1 MGKTKDVTTETTR
14 EVHGTIFDDVFR
26 TIAQKMPYLLIPLI
40 NEVFQTNYS
49 EDIHFQ
55 QLRNEHYEKF
65 GKIIT
70 DSILQIENH
79 TYHLE
84 CQSSLD
90 GRMVIRMFEYD
101 FSIALELAQKNNET
115 FEIEFPQS
123 CVLYIRNHRKR
134 SLPDYHEAIVKF
146 ADGQQIV
153 YRVPILRA
161 QNYTVDSIFE
171 KRLLILL
178 PYHILR
184 YESFLKNSGSN
195 TKKLEQLLT
204 DYQKISSALEQC
216 TNDKKS
222 TLYIDM
228 ITLIEEIA
236 DHIIPKDN
244 EKIRERLGDIM
255 GGKILQLESERL
267 LEKGQL
273 LGEAKGRA
281 AGQAEGRIQGQAEGR
296 IQGQAEGRK
305 TERIEAIQ
313 NMIKYDVSKEKILQ
327 DYSEEEYNEA
337 IKSMLVE
344 A

>member
-70 DSILQIENH
+70 DSILQIEDH

-123 CVLYIRNHRKR
+123 CVLYIRNHRER
-134 SLPDYHEAIVKF
+134 SLPDYHKAIVKI
-146 ADGQQIV
+146 ADAQQIV

-204 DYQKISSALEQC
+204 DYQKINDALEQC
-216 TNDKKS
+216 MDDKKS

-236 DHIIPKDN
+236 DYIIPKDN
-244 EKIRERLGDIM
+244 KNVRERLGDIM

-281 AGQAEGRIQGQAEGR
+281 MGQV
-296 IQGQAEGRK
+296 EGRK
-305 TERIEAIQ
+305 AERIEAIQ
-313 NMIKYDVSKEKILQ
+313 NMISLGLTKEKILTI
-327 DYSEEEYNEA
+327 YSEEEYNEA
-337 IKSMLVE
+337 VKSMLVE

>member
-1 MGKTKDVTTETTR
+1 MWKHKSG
-14 EVHGTIFDDVFR
+14 I
-26 TIAQKMPYLLIPLI
+26 
-40 NEVFQTNYS
+40 
-49 EDIHFQ
+49 
-55 QLRNEHYEKF
+55 
-65 GKIIT
+65 
-70 DSILQIENH
+70 
-79 TYHLE
+79 
-84 CQSSLD
+84 
-90 GRMVIRMFEYD
+90 
-101 FSIALELAQKNNET
+101 

-296 IQGQAEGRK
+296 K

>member
-1 MGKTKDVTTETTR
+1 M
-14 EVHGTIFDDVFR
+14 
-26 TIAQKMPYLLIPLI
+26 
-40 NEVFQTNYS
+40 
-49 EDIHFQ
+49 
-55 QLRNEHYEKF
+55 
-65 GKIIT
+65 
-70 DSILQIENH
+70 
-79 TYHLE
+79 
-84 CQSSLD
+84 
-90 GRMVIRMFEYD
+90 
-101 FSIALELAQKNNET
+101 
-115 FEIEFPQS
+115 
-123 CVLYIRNHRKR
+123 
-134 SLPDYHEAIVKF
+134 
-146 ADGQQIV
+146 
-153 YRVPILRA
+153 
-161 QNYTVDSIFE
+161 
-171 KRLLILL
+171 ILL

-184 YESFLKNSGSN
+184 YESFLKNSSSN

-204 DYQKISSALEQC
+204 DYQKINDVLEQC

-228 ITLIEEIA
+228 IALIEEIA
-236 DHIIPKDN
+236 DYIIPKDN
-244 EKIRERLGDIM
+244 ENVRERLGDIM

-296 IQGQAEGRK
+296 K

-337 IKSMLVE
+337 IKTMLVE

>member
-1 MGKTKDVTTETTR
+1 MGKTKDVTTETIM

-70 DSILQIENH
+70 DSILQIEDH
-79 TYHLE
+79 AYHLE

-195 TKKLEQLLT
+195 TKKLKQLLT
-204 DYQKISSALEQC
+204 DYQKINDALEQC

-228 ITLIEEIA
+228 IALIEEIA
-236 DHIIPKDN
+236 DYIIPKDN
-244 EKIRERLGDIM
+244 ENVRERLGDIM

-296 IQGQAEGRK
+296 K

-337 IKSMLVE
+337 IKTMLVE

>member
-1 MGKTKDVTTETTR
+1 MWKHKSG
-14 EVHGTIFDDVFR
+14 I
-26 TIAQKMPYLLIPLI
+26 
-40 NEVFQTNYS
+40 
-49 EDIHFQ
+49 
-55 QLRNEHYEKF
+55 
-65 GKIIT
+65 
-70 DSILQIENH
+70 
-79 TYHLE
+79 
-84 CQSSLD
+84 
-90 GRMVIRMFEYD
+90 
-101 FSIALELAQKNNET
+101 

-123 CVLYIRNHRKR
+123 CVLYIRNHREH
-134 SLPDYHEAIVKF
+134 SLPDHHEAIVKF
-146 ADGQQIV
+146 TDGQQIV

-204 DYQKISSALEQC
+204 DYQKINDALEQC
-216 TNDKKS
+216 MDDKKS

-236 DHIIPKDN
+236 DYIIPKDN
-244 EKIRERLGDIM
+244 KNVRERLGDIM

-281 AGQAEGRIQGQAEGR
+281 MGQV
-296 IQGQAEGRK
+296 EGRK
-305 TERIEAIQ
+305 AERIEAIQ
-313 NMIKYDVSKEKILQ
+313 NMISLGLTKEKILTI
-327 DYSEEEYNEA
+327 YSEEEYNEA
-337 IKSMLVE
+337 VKSMLVE

>member
-1 MGKTKDVTTETTR
+1 MHKSG
-14 EVHGTIFDDVFR
+14 I
-26 TIAQKMPYLLIPLI
+26 
-40 NEVFQTNYS
+40 
-49 EDIHFQ
+49 
-55 QLRNEHYEKF
+55 
-65 GKIIT
+65 
-70 DSILQIENH
+70 
-79 TYHLE
+79 
-84 CQSSLD
+84 
-90 GRMVIRMFEYD
+90 
-101 FSIALELAQKNNET
+101 

-123 CVLYIRNHRKR
+123 CVLYIRNHREC

-153 YRVPILRA
+153 CRVPILWA

-204 DYQKISSALEQC
+204 DYQKISDALEQC
-216 TNDKKS
+216 TDDQKS

-228 ITLIEEIA
+228 IALIEEIA
-236 DHIIPKDN
+236 DYIIPKDN
-244 EKIRERLGDIM
+244 KNVRERLGDIM

-267 LEKGQL
+267 RE
-273 LGEAKGRA
+273 E
-281 AGQAEGRIQGQAEGR
+281 
-296 IQGQAEGRK
+296 
-305 TERIEAIQ
+305 ERIDAIR

>member
-1 MGKTKDVTTETTR
+1 MGKTKDVTTEANK

-55 QLRNEHYEKF
+55 QLRNEHYEKL

-70 DSILQIENH
+70 DSILQIEDC

-101 FSIALELAQKNNET
+101 FSIALELAQKNIET

-123 CVLYIRNHRKR
+123 CVLYIRNHQEH

-146 ADGQQIV
+146 ADGQQIL
-153 YRVPILRA
+153 YRV
-161 QNYTVDSIFE
+161 
-171 KRLLILL
+171 ILL

-184 YESFLKNSGSN
+184 YESYLKNSGSN

-204 DYQKISSALEQC
+204 DYQKISDALEQC
-216 TNDKKS
+216 TDDKKS
-222 TLYIDM
+222 TLYID
-228 ITLIEEIA
+228 IIILIEKIA
-236 DHIIPKDN
+236 DYIIPKNN
-244 EKIRERLGDIM
+244 EKIRERLGDLM

-267 LEKGQL
+267 REEGQ
-273 LGEAKGRA
+273 
-281 AGQAEGRIQGQAEGR
+281 
-296 IQGQAEGRK
+296 K
-305 TERIEAIQ
+305 TERIRAIQ
-313 NMIKYDVSKEKILQ
+313 NMISLGLTKEKILTK
-327 DYSEEEYNEA
+327 YSEEEYEEA
-337 IKSMLVE
+337 VKTMLVE

>member
-1 MGKTKDVTTETTR
+1 MEKTKDVTSETNR

-40 NEVFQTNYS
+40 NEVFQTNYV

-70 DSILQIENH
+70 DSILQIEDC

-123 CVLYIRNHRKR
+123 CVLYIRNHRER

-146 ADGQQIV
+146 ADGQQIL

-195 TKKLEQLLT
+195 AKKLEQLLT
-204 DYQKISSALEQC
+204 DYQKINNLLEHC
-216 TNDKKS
+216 TDDKKS

-228 ITLIEEIA
+228 ITLIEKIA

-244 EKIRERLGDIM
+244 ENVRERLGDIM

-281 AGQAEGRIQGQAEGR
+281 AGQAEGRV
-296 IQGQAEGRK
+296 QGQAEGRK

-313 NMIKYDVSKEKILQ
+313 NMISLGLTKEKILTV
-327 DYSEEEYNEA
+327 YSEEEYNEA
-337 IKSMLVE
+337 VKSMLVE

>member
-1 MGKTKDVTTETTR
+1 MEKTKDVTLETAK

-26 TIAQKMPYLLIPLI
+26 TIAQKMPFLLIPLI
-40 NEVFQTNYS
+40 NEVFQTNYP
-49 EDIHFQ
+49 EDIHFH
-55 QLRNEHYEKF
+55 QLRNEHYEKL

-70 DSILQIENH
+70 DSILQIEDH

-84 CQSSLD
+84 CQSTLD

-101 FSIALELAQKNNET
+101 FSIALELAPKNNET

-123 CVLYIRNHRKR
+123 CVLYIRNHREH

-146 ADGQQIV
+146 ADGQQIL

-184 YESFLKNSGSN
+184 YESFLKNSGTNS
-195 TKKLEQLLT
+195 KKLEQLLT
-204 DYQKISSALEQC
+204 DYQKISDALEQC
-216 TNDKKS
+216 TDDKKS

-228 ITLIEEIA
+228 IALIEEIA
-236 DHIIPKDN
+236 DYIIPKDN
-244 EKIRERLGDIM
+244 EKVRERLGDIM
-255 GGKILQLESERL
+255 GGKILKLESERL
-267 LEKGQL
+267 RE
-273 LGEAKGRA
+273 LGEAKGR
-281 AGQAEGRIQGQAEGR
+281 AEGR

-337 IKSMLVE
+337 VKSMLVE

>member
-49 EDIHFQ
+49 EDIHLQ
-55 QLRNEHYEKF
+55 QLRNEHYEKL

-70 DSILQIENH
+70 DSILQIEDH

-123 CVLYIRNHRKR
+123 CVLYIRNHRER
-134 SLPDYHEAIVKF
+134 SLPDYHEAIVRF
-146 ADGQQIV
+146 ADGQQIL

-184 YESFLKNSGSN
+184 YESFLKNSGTNS
-195 TKKLEQLLT
+195 KKLEQLLT
-204 DYQKISSALEQC
+204 DYQKISDALEQC
-216 TNDKKS
+216 TDDKKS

-228 ITLIEEIA
+228 IALIEEIA
-236 DHIIPKDN
+236 DYIIPKDN
-244 EKIRERLGDIM
+244 EKVRERLGDIM
-255 GGKILQLESERL
+255 GGKILKLESERL
-267 LEKGQL
+267 RE
-273 LGEAKGRA
+273 LGEAKGR
-281 AGQAEGRIQGQAEGR
+281 AEGR

-337 IKSMLVE
+337 VKSMLVE

>member
-1 MGKTKDVTTETTR
+1 MEKTKDVTSETNR

-40 NEVFQTNYS
+40 NEVFQTNYA

-70 DSILQIENH
+70 DSILQIEDC

-123 CVLYIRNHRKR
+123 CVLYIRNHRER

-146 ADGQQIV
+146 ADGQQIL

-195 TKKLEQLLT
+195 AKKLEQLLT
-204 DYQKISSALEQC
+204 DYQKINNLLEHC
-216 TNDKKS
+216 TDDKKS

-228 ITLIEEIA
+228 ITLIEKIA

-244 EKIRERLGDIM
+244 ENVRERLGDIM

-296 IQGQAEGRK
+296 K

-313 NMIKYDVSKEKILQ
+313 NMVSLGLTKEKILTV
-327 DYSEEEYNEA
+327 YSEEEYNEA
-337 IKSMLVE
+337 VKTMLVE

>member
-1 MGKTKDVTTETTR
+1 MRKTKDVTTETTK

-55 QLRNEHYEKF
+55 QLRNEHYEKL

-70 DSILQIENH
+70 DSILQIEDH

-123 CVLYIRNHRKR
+123 CVLYIRNHRER
-134 SLPDYHEAIVKF
+134 SLPDYHEAIVRF
-146 ADGQQIV
+146 VDGQQIL

-161 QNYTVDSIFE
+161 QNYTVDSTFE

-184 YESFLKNSGSN
+184 YESFLKNSGTNS
-195 TKKLEQLLT
+195 KKLEQLLT
-204 DYQKISSALEQC
+204 DYQKISDALEQC
-216 TNDKKS
+216 TDDKKS

-228 ITLIEEIA
+228 IALIEEIA
-236 DHIIPKDN
+236 DYIIPKDN
-244 EKIRERLGDIM
+244 EKVRERLGDIM
-255 GGKILQLESERL
+255 GGKILKLESERL
-267 LEKGQL
+267 RE
-273 LGEAKGRA
+273 LGEAKGR
-281 AGQAEGRIQGQAEGR
+281 AEGR

>member
-1 MGKTKDVTTETTR
+1 MFHMLGY
-14 EVHGTIFDDVFR
+14 
-26 TIAQKMPYLLIPLI
+26 IAQKIPYLLIPLI
-40 NEVFQTNYS
+40 NEVFQTNYP

-55 QLRNEHYEKF
+55 QLRNEHYERL

-70 DSILQIENH
+70 DSILQIEDC

-90 GRMVIRMFEYD
+90 GRMVIWMFEYD

-123 CVLYIRNHRKR
+123 CVLYIRNHRER

-171 KRLLILL
+171 KKLLILL

-204 DYQKISSALEQC
+204 DYQKINDALEQC
-216 TNDKKS
+216 TDDKKS
-222 TLYIDM
+222 TLYIDL
-228 ITLIEEIA
+228 ITLIEKIA
-236 DHIIPKDN
+236 
-244 EKIRERLGDIM
+244 
-255 GGKILQLESERL
+255 
-267 LEKGQL
+267 
-273 LGEAKGRA
+273 
-281 AGQAEGRIQGQAEGR
+281 
-296 IQGQAEGRK
+296 
-305 TERIEAIQ
+305 T
-313 NMIKYDVSKEKILQ
+313 
-327 DYSEEEYNEA
+327 
-337 IKSMLVE
+337 
-344 A
+344 

>member
-1 MGKTKDVTTETTR
+1 MGKTKDVTTETIM

-70 DSILQIENH
+70 DSILQIEDH
-79 TYHLE
+79 AYHLE

-195 TKKLEQLLT
+195 TKKLKQLLT
-204 DYQKISSALEQC
+204 DYQKINDALEQC

-244 EKIRERLGDIM
+244 ENVRERLGNIM
-255 GGKILQLESERL
+255 GGKILKLESERL

-281 AGQAEGRIQGQAEGR
+281 AGL

-313 NMIKYDVSKEKILQ
+313 NMISLGLTKEKILTI
-327 DYSEEEYNEA
+327 YSEEEYNEA

>member
-1 MGKTKDVTTETTR
+1 MGKTKDVTTETIR

-26 TIAQKMPYLLIPLI
+26 TIAQKMPSLLIPLI
-40 NEVFQTNYS
+40 NEVFQTNYP

-55 QLRNEHYEKF
+55 QLRNEHYERL

-70 DSILQIENH
+70 DSILQIEDC

-101 FSIALELAQKNNET
+101 FSIALELAQKNNEI

-123 CVLYIRNHRKR
+123 CVLYIRNHRER

-161 QNYTVDSIFE
+161 QNYIVDSIFE

-204 DYQKISSALEQC
+204 DYQKISDALEQC
-216 TNDKKS
+216 TDDKKS

-228 ITLIEEIA
+228 IALIEEIA
-236 DHIIPKDN
+236 DYIIPKDN

-281 AGQAEGRIQGQAEGR
+281 I
-296 IQGQAEGRK
+296 GQAEGRK

-337 IKSMLVE
+337 VKSMLVE

>member
-26 TIAQKMPYLLIPLI
+26 TIAQKMPSLLIPLI
-40 NEVFQTNYS
+40 NEVFQTNYP

-55 QLRNEHYEKF
+55 QLRNEHYERL

-70 DSILQIENH
+70 DSILQIEDC

-101 FSIALELAQKNNET
+101 FSIALELAQKNNEI

-123 CVLYIRNHRKR
+123 CVLYIRNHRER

-204 DYQKISSALEQC
+204 DYQKISDALEQC
-216 TNDKKS
+216 TDDQKS

-228 ITLIEEIA
+228 IALIEEIA
-236 DHIIPKDN
+236 DYIIPKDN
-244 EKIRERLGDIM
+244 EKVRERLGDIM

-281 AGQAEGRIQGQAEGR
+281 I
-296 IQGQAEGRK
+296 GQAEGRK

>member
-1 MGKTKDVTTETTR
+1 MYCIYEITESG
-14 EVHGTIFDDVFR
+14 VC
-26 TIAQKMPYLLIPLI
+26 L
-40 NEVFQTNYS
+40 
-49 EDIHFQ
+49 
-55 QLRNEHYEKF
+55 
-65 GKIIT
+65 IIT
-70 DSILQIENH
+70 IV
-79 TYHLE
+79 
-84 CQSSLD
+84 D
-90 GRMVIRMFEYD
+90 GHQ
-101 FSIALELAQKNNET
+101 EL
-115 FEIEFPQS
+115 
-123 CVLYIRNHRKR
+123 
-134 SLPDYHEAIVKF
+134 
-146 ADGQQIV
+146 

-184 YESFLKNSGSN
+184 YESFLKNSGNN
-195 TKKLEQLLT
+195 TKKLEQLLA
-204 DYQKISSALEQC
+204 DYQKISDALEQC
-216 TNDKKS
+216 MDDKKS

-228 ITLIEEIA
+228 ITLIEKIA

-244 EKIRERLGDIM
+244 ENVRERLGDIM

-273 LGEAKGRA
+273 LGEAK
-281 AGQAEGRIQGQAEGR
+281 
-296 IQGQAEGRK
+296 GRK

>member
-1 MGKTKDVTTETTR
+1 M
-14 EVHGTIFDDVFR
+14 
-26 TIAQKMPYLLIPLI
+26 
-40 NEVFQTNYS
+40 
-49 EDIHFQ
+49 
-55 QLRNEHYEKF
+55 
-65 GKIIT
+65 
-70 DSILQIENH
+70 
-79 TYHLE
+79 
-84 CQSSLD
+84 
-90 GRMVIRMFEYD
+90 
-101 FSIALELAQKNNET
+101 
-115 FEIEFPQS
+115 
-123 CVLYIRNHRKR
+123 
-134 SLPDYHEAIVKF
+134 
-146 ADGQQIV
+146 
-153 YRVPILRA
+153 
-161 QNYTVDSIFE
+161 
-171 KRLLILL
+171 
-178 PYHILR
+178 
-184 YESFLKNSGSN
+184 
-195 TKKLEQLLT
+195 T

-255 GGKILQLESERL
+255 DGKILQLESERL

-281 AGQAEGRIQGQAEGR
+281 A
-296 IQGQAEGRK
+296 GQAEGRK

>member
-26 TIAQKMPYLLIPLI
+26 TIAQKMPSLLIPLI
-40 NEVFQTNYS
+40 NEVFQTNYP

-55 QLRNEHYEKF
+55 QLRNEHYEKL

-70 DSILQIENH
+70 DSILQIEDH

-134 SLPDYHEAIVKF
+134 SLPDYHKAIVKF

-153 YRVPILRA
+153 YRVPLLRA

-296 IQGQAEGRK
+296 K

>member
-244 EKIRERLGDIM
+244 KNVRERLGDIM

-281 AGQAEGRIQGQAEGR
+281 MGQV
-296 IQGQAEGRK
+296 EGRK
-305 TERIEAIQ
+305 AERIEAIQ
-313 NMIKYDVSKEKILQ
+313 NMISLGLTKEKILTI
-327 DYSEEEYNEA
+327 YSEEEYNEA
-337 IKSMLVE
+337 VKSMLVE

>member
-1 MGKTKDVTTETTR
+1 MEKTKDVTSETNR

-40 NEVFQTNYS
+40 NEVFQTNYA

-70 DSILQIENH
+70 DSILQIEDC

-123 CVLYIRNHRKR
+123 CVLYIRNHRER

-146 ADGQQIV
+146 ADGQQIL

-184 YESFLKNSGSN
+184 YESFLKNSSSN
-195 TKKLEQLLT
+195 AKKLEQLLT
-204 DYQKISSALEQC
+204 DYQKINNLLEHC
-216 TNDKKS
+216 TDDKKS

-228 ITLIEEIA
+228 ITLIEKIA

-244 EKIRERLGDIM
+244 ENVRERLGDIM

-296 IQGQAEGRK
+296 K

-313 NMIKYDVSKEKILQ
+313 NMISLGLTKEKILTV
-327 DYSEEEYNEA
+327 YSEEEYNEA
-337 IKSMLVE
+337 VKTMLVE

>member
-1 MGKTKDVTTETTR
+1 MSG
-14 EVHGTIFDDVFR
+14 I
-26 TIAQKMPYLLIPLI
+26 
-40 NEVFQTNYS
+40 
-49 EDIHFQ
+49 
-55 QLRNEHYEKF
+55 
-65 GKIIT
+65 
-70 DSILQIENH
+70 DSILQIEDH

-123 CVLYIRNHRKR
+123 CVLYIRNHRER
-134 SLPDYHEAIVKF
+134 SLPDYHKAIVKF

-195 TKKLEQLLT
+195 SKKLEQLLT
-204 DYQKISSALEQC
+204 DYQKINDALEQC

-228 ITLIEEIA
+228 IALIEEIA
-236 DHIIPKDN
+236 DYIIPKDN
-244 EKIRERLGDIM
+244 ENVRERLGDIM
-255 GGKILQLESERL
+255 GGKILKLESERL

-281 AGQAEGRIQGQAEGR
+281 AGR

-313 NMIKYDVSKEKILQ
+313 NMISLGLTKEKILTI
-327 DYSEEEYNEA
+327 YSEEEYNEA
-337 IKSMLVE
+337 LKSMLVE

>member
-55 QLRNEHYEKF
+55 QLRNEHYEKL

-70 DSILQIENH
+70 DSILQIEDH
-79 TYHLE
+79 AYHLE

-123 CVLYIRNHRKR
+123 CVLYIRNHRER
-134 SLPDYHEAIVKF
+134 SLPDYHEAIVRF
-146 ADGQQIV
+146 ADGQQIL

-184 YESFLKNSGSN
+184 YESFLKNSGTNS
-195 TKKLEQLLT
+195 KKLEQLLT
-204 DYQKISSALEQC
+204 DYQKISDALEQC
-216 TNDKKS
+216 TDDKKS

-228 ITLIEEIA
+228 IALIEEIA
-236 DHIIPKDN
+236 DYIIPKDN
-244 EKIRERLGDIM
+244 EKVRERLGDIM
-255 GGKILQLESERL
+255 GGKILKLESERL
-267 LEKGQL
+267 RE
-273 LGEAKGRA
+273 LGEAKGR
-281 AGQAEGRIQGQAEGR
+281 AEGR

-337 IKSMLVE
+337 VKSMLVE

>member
-1 MGKTKDVTTETTR
+1 MWKHR
-14 EVHGTIFDDVFR
+14 EL
-26 TIAQKMPYLLIPLI
+26 MPFLLIPLI
-40 NEVFQTNYS
+40 NEVFQTNYP
-49 EDIHFQ
+49 EEIHFQ
-55 QLRNEHYEKF
+55 QLRNEHYEKL

-70 DSILQIENH
+70 DSILQIEDH

-123 CVLYIRNHRKR
+123 CILYIRNHREH

-146 ADGQQIV
+146 ADGQQIL

-204 DYQKISSALEQC
+204 DYQKINDALEQC

-244 EKIRERLGDIM
+244 KNVRERLGDIM

-281 AGQAEGRIQGQAEGR
+281 MGQV
-296 IQGQAEGRK
+296 EGRK
-305 TERIEAIQ
+305 AERIEAIQ
-313 NMIKYDVSKEKILQ
+313 NMISLGLTKEKILTI
-327 DYSEEEYNEA
+327 YSEEEYNEA

-344 A
+344 V

>member
-1 MGKTKDVTTETTR
+1 MGKTKDVTTEANK

-55 QLRNEHYEKF
+55 QLRNEHYEKL

-70 DSILQIENH
+70 DSILQIEDH

-123 CVLYIRNHRKR
+123 CVLYIRNHRER
-134 SLPDYHEAIVKF
+134 SLPDYHKAIVRF
-146 ADGQQIV
+146 SDGQQIL

-184 YESFLKNSGSN
+184 YESFLKNSGTNS
-195 TKKLEQLLT
+195 KKLEQLLT
-204 DYQKISSALEQC
+204 DYQKISDALEQC
-216 TNDKKS
+216 TDDKKS

-228 ITLIEEIA
+228 IALIEEIA
-236 DHIIPKDN
+236 DYIIPKDN
-244 EKIRERLGDIM
+244 EKVRERLGDIM
-255 GGKILQLESERL
+255 GGKILKLESERL
-267 LEKGQL
+267 RE
-273 LGEAKGRA
+273 LGEAKGR
-281 AGQAEGRIQGQAEGR
+281 AEGR

-337 IKSMLVE
+337 VKSMLVE

>member
-1 MGKTKDVTTETTR
+1 MHKSG
-14 EVHGTIFDDVFR
+14 I
-26 TIAQKMPYLLIPLI
+26 
-40 NEVFQTNYS
+40 
-49 EDIHFQ
+49 
-55 QLRNEHYEKF
+55 
-65 GKIIT
+65 
-70 DSILQIENH
+70 
-79 TYHLE
+79 
-84 CQSSLD
+84 
-90 GRMVIRMFEYD
+90 
-101 FSIALELAQKNNET
+101 

-123 CVLYIRNHRKR
+123 CVLYIRNHREC

-204 DYQKISSALEQC
+204 DYKKISSALEQC

-244 EKIRERLGDIM
+244 KNVRERLGDIM

-296 IQGQAEGRK
+296 K

-313 NMIKYDVSKEKILQ
+313 NMISLGLTKEKILTV
-327 DYSEEEYNEA
+327 YSEEEYNEA